1 MRVLSR
7 RSNLPK
13 AVACGY
19 SEGAGFVCSNG
30 TLPLALCPP
39 LAPHVGDPSTR
50 RWRAV
55 SPGPRGCAH
64 SGCAYSA
71 RCRSGPHQQEAER
84 AATWGRR
91 PLLDGVGEVC
101 NGRRD
106 RALGCVGL
114 SPLQLGPSRPPIS
127 NSRGTLRRRRAPPK
141 TPPDALGERSPAPAT
156 AAAALWFQPQRQN
169 GTAVAHARRHKHCST
184 AAATT
189 AGVVHRSLHCTR
201 DRERC
206 TES

>member
-7 RSNLPK
+7 CSNLPK

-19 SEGAGFVCSNG
+19 SEGAGFVVLTEPS
-30 TLPLALCPP
+30 LASAGRS
-39 LAPHVGDPSTR
+39 APHLRDPSTR

-101 NGRRD
+101 KGAQRPCTRLWTTLSSARHVPPPAAAKGRRGD
-106 RALGCVGL
+106 GVG
-114 SPLQLGPSRPPIS
+114 
-127 NSRGTLRRRRAPPK
+127 AAA
-141 TPPDALGERSPAPAT
+141 TPPDTVDQAT
-156 AAAALWFQPQRQN
+156 AAARWFQ
-169 GTAVAHARRHKHCST
+169 
-184 AAATT
+184 
-189 AGVVHRSLHCTR
+189 
-201 DRERC
+201 
-206 TES
+206 